1 MNDTCTMLMEVPDV
15 AQTLQGM
22 AKEVAHSGNLSHMQ
36 SEDIDLEKGT

>member
-22 AKEVAHSGNLSHMQ
+22 ATEVVHSGNLSHKH
-36 SEDIDLEKGT
+36 SEDISLEKGS